1 MYCTIN
7 SFSNNIHTHPKPIQK
22 TSYLTFP
29 GIPQLGARLPSRRQ
43 ETWVPVLISSQ
54 EKTTIQGYHADTGSS
69 LGKIALSNS
78 LLILS
83 SHISRFQNCLRT
95 TISKFID
102 HRPPLHLSVDPC
114 QVFTGNFAPV
124 DELEPTNCTVVEGEL
139 PGCLNGVY
147 IRNGSNPQHIP
158 NGPLHFFEGDGML
171 HSLKLSGGQAT
182 HCSRYVKT
190 YKYMLEKEAGFP
202 IFPNILSGFYSLPD
216 VLAYVM
222 VAGRVLCG
230 QINLMRK
237 RHACLWFVSKKKKLE
252 KN

>member
-102 HRPPLHLSVDPC
+102 HRPPLDPSVD
-114 QVFTGNFAPV
+114 
-124 DELEPTNCTVVEGEL
+124 LL
-139 PGCLNGVY
+139 
-147 IRNGSNPQHIP
+147 
-158 NGPLHFFEGDGML
+158 
-171 HSLKLSGGQAT
+171 
-182 HCSRYVKT
+182 
-190 YKYMLEKEAGFP
+190 GFP
-202 IFPNILSGFYSLPD
+202 APPCADRECTDSCS
-216 VLAYVM
+216 
-222 VAGRVLCG
+222 
-230 QINLMRK
+230 
-237 RHACLWFVSKKKKLE
+237 
-252 KN
+252 